1 MKKNQDE
8 EAVQPHETARQP
20 DCWEVS
26 VLYTDYFECFYSD
39 SCKNCTLKLGV
50 SLRASRTEVHSERK
64 VINYRSCIL
73 FSIDL
78 TL

>member
-1 MKKNQDE
+1 MKKQFNRMKQLANQT
-8 EAVQPHETARQP
+8 VGRLV
-20 DCWEVS
+20 CYILIILNVS
-26 VLYTDYFECFYSD
+26 
-39 SCKNCTLKLGV
+39 TLIRVKMHTKVGSV
-50 SLRASRTEVHSERK
+50 TVRASRTEVHSERK